1 MNEIDIQQNDLK
13 LNSNWVVW
21 YHFQKNNWKLDSYKN
36 IFTIKNIQDY
46 WNFNNNLDMLGG
58 IHSQHFFLMRNDIT
72 PLWEDK
78 QNKIGGCWS
87 IKISIEKSYELWI
100 KLTMYVVGETL
111 TIPEN
116 IVNGISICSKNTNTS
131 VIKIWIKDNK
141 YNNIENLNVN
151 ILNEFGVNIIYK
163 SHIPEY

>member
-1 MNEIDIQQNDLK
+1 
-13 LNSNWVVW
+13 
-21 YHFQKNNWKLDSYKN
+21 
-36 IFTIKNIQDY
+36 
-46 WNFNNNLDMLGG
+46 
-58 IHSQHFFLMRNDIT
+58 
-72 PLWEDK
+72 
-78 QNKIGGCWS
+78 
-87 IKISIEKSYELWI
+87 
-100 KLTMYVVGETL
+100 MYVVGETL